1 MTTEQRLHLI
11 DLLKKRLETNDLLL
25 ELAEELEDNIV
36 IRLLVYTCNA
46 DMELSNNL
54 LTIANKP

>member
-1 MTTEQRLHLI
+1 MTTEQRSHLI
-11 DLLKKRLETNDLLL
+11 DLLKRRVETNVLLL

-46 DMELSNNL
+46 DRELSNNL